1 MAARH
6 DEADE
11 AKSLLSKTGTRKQ
24 EGKKFGSKLSKH
36 LDDTPERVG
45 KEEIM
50 KKEKRRYL
58 DLDYSEHHMLLVA
71 LNDKRNALLDS
82 HTC

>member
-1 MAARH
+1 M
-6 DEADE
+6 EVIF
-11 AKSLLSKTGTRKQ
+11 Q
-24 EGKKFGSKLSKH
+24 NY
-36 LDDTPERVG
+36 LDDARRRVG